1 MCIYTVLTS
10 RETLPSPEMVSRMV
24 GWGRKHGIEAEGR
37 VYANDMTSFFD
48 EDGATF
54 CLELYMPVRKIV
66 SQI

>member
-1 MCIYTVLTS
+1 MLLIPPVMRSQRKRC
-10 RETLPSPEMVSRMV
+10 EMVSRMV
-24 GWGRKHGIEAEGR
+24 GWGRKHGIEAGGR

>member
-1 MCIYTVLTS
+1 MIRQTVPS
-10 RETLPSPEMVSRMV
+10 VCEAVWERED
-24 GWGRKHGIEAEGR
+24 GWGRKHGIEAGGR